1 MVLLHPQY
9 LGSRMTSLRLCL
21 FLVLLL
27 LSFSGSETRTLY
39 PFSSKKSK
47 PSMIQSAQ
55 EMFKLMRTQE
65 EDVTGSGFEFNG
77 LNHGGP
83 VPFSRKTKR
92 ALTTRYRPNRVSPGG
107 PDPKHH

>member
-27 LSFSGSETRTLY
+27 LSFSWSETRTLD

-55 EMFKLMRTQE
+55 EMFKLRTQE